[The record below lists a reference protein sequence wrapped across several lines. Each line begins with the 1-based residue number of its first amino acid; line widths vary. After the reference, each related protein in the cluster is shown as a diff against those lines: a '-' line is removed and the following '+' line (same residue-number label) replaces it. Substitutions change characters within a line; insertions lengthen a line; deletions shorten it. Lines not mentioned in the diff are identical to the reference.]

1 MREFKA
7 SADNAG
13 MRADIFVAK
22 KYPKF
27 TRSSL
32 EELFERKHIL
42 VNNQPAK
49 PALRL
54 HSQDLIEVDEQLLKS
69 TPPKIKLPILYEDDQ
84 VLVIDKPAGIL
95 THAKGALN
103 LEGTV
108 ASFIK
113 SKIKDKS
120 LIGNRAGIVHR
131 LDRDTNGVI
140 ITARDSE
147 SMRWLQRQFS
157 LRKAKKIYTAVV
169 EGEPEP
175 ASAIIDAPIARNPKK
190 PQSFYVSG
198 SGKSAKTQ
206 YKVIKTV
213 ARAGKLYSVLE
224 LRPTTG
230 RTHQLRVHLAYIGHP
245 IVGDR
250 VYGHAGDHML
260 LHASS
265 LELTLPSRDRKV
277 FSSAL
282 PEYIESY
289 LK

>member
-42 VNNQPAK
+42 VNKQPAK
-49 PALRL
+49 PALKL
-54 HSQDLIEVDEQLLKS
+54 HSQDLVEVDEQLLKS

-120 LIGNRAGIVHR
+120 LVGNRAGIVHR

-140 ITARDSE
+140 ITARDNE

-169 EGEPEP
+169 EGEPKP

-190 PQSFYVSG
+190 PQSFHVSA

-230 RTHQLRVHLAYIGHP
+230 RTHQLRVHMAYIGHP

-265 LELTLPSRDRKV
+265 LELTLPSRERKV